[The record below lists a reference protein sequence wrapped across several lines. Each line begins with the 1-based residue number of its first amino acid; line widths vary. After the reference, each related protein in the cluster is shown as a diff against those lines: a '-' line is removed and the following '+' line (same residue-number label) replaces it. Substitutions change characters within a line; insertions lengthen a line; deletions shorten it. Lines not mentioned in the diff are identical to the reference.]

1 MRPKARSLL
10 DTLQSNRVKVLI
22 DAANLL
28 TLENL
33 PQQDRVLK
41 EAFDLL
47 GRDIVAAHAKEF
59 SADGKLGN
67 AALGKGVVNFSLYV
81 SLLRGAGFENPLIM
95 HGFTEQEAAESLR
108 YLTAIFMRQ

>member
-1 MRPKARSLL
+1 M
-10 DTLQSNRVKVLI
+10 LI

-28 TLENL
+28 TVENL
-33 PQQDRVLK
+33 PQRGRVLR

-47 GRDIVAAHAKEF
+47 GADIAAAHAKEF

-67 AALGKGVVNFSLYV
+67 AALGQGVVNFPLYV

-95 HGFTEQEAAESLR
+95 HGFSEQEAAESLH
-108 YLTAIFMRQ
+108 YLAAVFMRQ